1 MFNRVMSILL
11 LMVFLFGTTGV
22 TVLQHVCSGGNTRE
36 IKAIDGFSGAFAISC
51 SCDEES
57 PNEPAKSSDDL
68 PGFSAPP
75 CCYELTTLFKFDFVS
90 HAPFYFSSL
99 PLNQGFASLLPI
111 LSSLP
116 IDRILISDDP
126 YFRFHSPPLTGIH
139 LLHAIHQ
146 IKIPAISSLT

>member
-1 MFNRVMSILL
+1 
-11 LMVFLFGTTGV
+11 
-22 TVLQHVCSGGNTRE
+22 
-36 IKAIDGFSGAFAISC
+36 
-51 SCDEES
+51 
-57 PNEPAKSSDDL
+57 